1 MTAQRDFDR
10 QLASWFDE
18 IATFGVPEG
27 LLERSLD
34 RVGATRQRP
43 GWLVRDR
50 GRRPRAIGRQA
61 TTPAWA
67 FRVLALAAAVI
78 VVVAGASLFLKLS
91 PALIVG
97 PSSPPGPT
105 PSACVSPSQ
114 PAATPTQPNSTS
126 TPLNP
131 TPTGQAALTGPIGDG
146 RQIHTAT
153 LLADGCV
160 LVVGGYA
167 LDDLP
172 LASTALYDPKTN
184 TFRPTGSLATAR
196 GFHTAT
202 LLDDGRV
209 LITGGG
215 PTAWNNT
222 GALLTSA
229 ELYDPTT
236 GTFSPTGSMAT
247 PREGHTATLLAD
259 GRVLIVGGI
268 DLNGHAVTSA
278 ELYDPT
284 TGTFS
289 PTGSMAAARGFHTAT
304 LLADGRVL
312 IAGGA
317 PAAWISVF
325 GLASAEIY
333 NPTTGTFSATG
344 SMTTAR
350 GFHTATLLADG
361 RVLIAGGDSRV
372 GGRDSA
378 ELYDPT
384 IGTFSPTG
392 SMSPPRQYTTATLLL
407 DGRVLFA
414 GGGGD
419 YTNLNFLASAEIYD
433 PTTGTFTSTGSMA
446 DARTYHTATLLP
458 NGRVLVTGGYGALA
472 PLASA
477 EIYDP
482 TTGTFSPAGLQP
494 QP

>member
-1 MTAQRDFDR
+1 MTAERDFDR
-10 QLASWFDE
+10 QLATWLDE
-18 IATFGVPEG
+18 IATLGVPEG

-34 RVGATRQRP
+34 RVGATHQRP

-50 GRRPRAIGRQA
+50 GRRPQAIGRRA
-61 TTPAWA
+61 TAPAWA
-67 FRVLALAAAVI
+67 FRVLALAVAVV
-78 VVVAGASLFLKLS
+78 VVVAGAGLFLKLS
-91 PALIVG
+91 PALIG
-97 PSSPPGPT
+97 GPT
-105 PSACVSPSQ
+105 PDACASPSQ
-114 PAATPTQPNSTS
+114 PAATPTPLNP

-131 TPTGQAALTGPIGDG
+131 TPTQPNPTPTAHAALTGPIGDG

-167 LDDLP
+167 LDDVP
-172 LASTALYDPKTN
+172 LASAALYDPKTDAFN
-184 TFRPTGSLATAR
+184 LTGSMATAR

-215 PTAWNNT
+215 PTAWNNN

-229 ELYDPTT
+229 ELYDPTS

-247 PREGHTATLLAD
+247 PREGHTATLLGD

-289 PTGSMAAARGFHTAT
+289 PTGSRAAARGFHTAT

-317 PAAWISVF
+317 PAAWVSIF

-344 SMTTAR
+344 SMTTGR

-361 RVLIAGGDSRV
+361 RVLIAGGDDDV
-372 GGRDSA
+372 GGLASA
-378 ELYDPT
+378 EIYNPT
-384 IGTFSPTG
+384 TGTFSPTG
-392 SMSPPRQYTTATLLL
+392 SMSTPREFMTATLLA
-407 DGRVLFA
+407 DGRVLIA

-433 PTTGTFTSTGSMA
+433 PTTGTVTLTGSMA
-446 DARTYHTATLLP
+446 EARTYHTATLLP
-458 NGRVLVTGGYGALA
+458 DGRVLVTGGYGAVA

-482 TTGTFSPAGLQP
+482 TTSMFSPAGL
-494 QP
+494 